1 MTLHNALGVVSFL
14 NKPVLADQLLAAV
27 AQPSG
32 RLLVASRI
40 QNRNKVFPEGNR
52 GDTRA
57 P

>member
-1 MTLHNALGVVSFL
+1 MTLHNALGVV
-14 NKPVLADQLLAAV
+14 
-27 AQPSG
+27 
-32 RLLVASRI
+32 SRI